1 METIILTLDNG
12 TKKEF
17 VKGIKLKEVINSVK
31 DEYPNEIIFARYK
44 GNIVEEEDSLTRSG
58 KLSLYDLN
66 TMQGNKAYERGLLYL
81 FEVCAEEVLGK
92 KAKIYVKY
100 SIDKGIFCKIDA
112 PVTAEDVLKIK
123 KIMKEKVKA
132 ELALTKIETTKSG
145 GS

>member
-92 KAKIYVKY
+92 
-100 SIDKGIFCKIDA
+100 
-112 PVTAEDVLKIK
+112 
-123 KIMKEKVKA
+123 
-132 ELALTKIETTKSG
+132 
-145 GS
+145 